1 MTIGKHTLT
10 VYNIYSEGLP
20 PFNNVEGYNKTVIK
34 FGQWEDTTDRQANS
48 NGITQ
53 INQLISV
60 IIPKTAK
67 TGGKKYVSP
76 MEWESLT
83 PAQKLITWTLK
94 VGRDYI
100 VFGESPE
107 ITTSYP
113 FATMQKDYRCC
124 LISAAEDLT
133 NQPIMPHFEVL
144 GI

>member
-76 MEWESLT
+76 MEWESL
-83 PAQKLITWTLK
+83 PISEKLQTWTLK

-100 VFGESPE
+100 ALGETPD
-107 ITTSYP
+107 ITTAYSI
-113 FATMQKDYRCC
+113 TSLKKDYRLC
-124 LISAAEDLT
+124 LISQVEDLT
-133 NQPIMPHFEVL
+133 DQPIMPHFEVL
-144 GI
+144 GV